1 MTESK
6 SGFSSSLGFIF
17 AALGMAIGCGNV
29 WRFPRMVATYGGG
42 PFIFAWLVGLFLW
55 SFPLLMAEGVMA
67 HKTRVGHAGGFRD
80 FREKPNGAVAC
91 AH

>member
-55 SFPLLMAEGVMA
+55 
-67 HKTRVGHAGGFRD
+67 
-80 FREKPNGAVAC
+80 
-91 AH
+91 